1 MAGVEKPD
9 ISILNDDFLI
19 GAKDKKSGRAIK
31 VELLRQILNNEIEY
45 RMAKNIIK
53 YNSLKEQVEKIIELY
68 HKNAFDSYTTILEL
82 LERTKELKEE
92 DHRKKEL
99 GLSEEELAFYDIL
112 AHHKGSIQDIGLI
125 TDIVR
130 NVTEAVRKNL
140 QIDWYKKENA
150 LAAIR
155 LAVKRELRGKVDL
168 AELNTILAE
177 IIEQAEGQYKEWPMV
192 GREPRSALHHLS

>member
-68 HKNAFDSYTTILEL
+68 HKNAFDS
-82 LERTKELKEE
+82 
-92 DHRKKEL
+92 
-99 GLSEEELAFYDIL
+99 
-112 AHHKGSIQDIGLI
+112 
-125 TDIVR
+125 
-130 NVTEAVRKNL
+130 
-140 QIDWYKKENA
+140 
-150 LAAIR
+150 
-155 LAVKRELRGKVDL
+155 
-168 AELNTILAE
+168 
-177 IIEQAEGQYKEWPMV
+177 
-192 GREPRSALHHLS
+192 